1 MGLNISAYILK
12 DKIKNSF
19 GCTRYITD
27 DFKFDSDKY
36 SGDDDF
42 VCNKTIEFE
51 YVYDDINI
59 PEPCYQRPKDLAV
72 AIDWV
77 KNNIYEG
84 NQERLINLLEAMKE
98 NKNLYIYCGW

>member
-12 DKIKNSF
+12 DNNGNIETEDF
-19 GCTRYITD
+19 G
-27 DFKFDSDKY
+27 FDSDKY
-36 SGDDDF
+36 SGDGEF
-42 VCNKTIEFE
+42 VTTDLIEWE
-51 YVYDDINI
+51 YVQYRPNYPDYI
-59 PEPCYQRPKDLAV
+59 YKRPKDLDI